1 MAAALT
7 PLGVSA
13 LALLAERPMH
23 PYEMYQ
29 LLMERSED
37 RVVKVRPGSLYHTV
51 ARLAEHELVAAC
63 GTDRAG
69 GRPER
74 TTYRITP
81 EGRAVLAE
89 CVRAMLASPVN
100 EYPQFP
106 LALGEAHNLPRGEV
120 VELLTARTRE
130 LSSTIEELAGVLAAS
145 TAPEVY
151 RLDTHYLHAIYTAE
165 LHWLRHLLA
174 RLENGDLPWPTYNTG

>member
-1 MAAALT
+1 MVAPLT
-7 PLGVSA
+7 PLGIAV
-13 LALLAERPMH
+13 LASLVERPMH
-23 PYEMYQ
+23 PYEMYR
-29 LLMERSED
+29 LLLERHED

-51 ARLAEHELVAAC
+51 ARLAEQELVEAC

-81 EGRAVLAE
+81 AGRAVLAE
-89 CVRAMLASPVN
+89 RVRAMLATPIN

-130 LSSTIEELAGVLAAS
+130 LGFTIEELAGVLSAS

-151 RLDTHYLHAIYTAE
+151 RLDTDYLHAIYAAE

-174 RLENGDLPWPTYNTG
+174 RLENGDLAWPTYAR

>member
-1 MAAALT
+1 
-7 PLGVSA
+7 V

-23 PYEMYQ
+23 PYEMYR
-29 LLMERSED
+29 LLLERHED

-51 ARLAEHELVAAC
+51 DRLTEHELVAAC

-81 EGRAVLAE
+81 AGREVLAQR
-89 CVRAMLASPVN
+89 VRAMLATPVN

-120 VELLTARTRE
+120 LELLRAR
-130 LSSTIEELAGVLAAS
+130 LALLRKDADEIAAALAAS
-145 TAPEVY
+145 NAPEVY
-151 RLDTHYLHAIYTAE
+151 RLDGHYLHAMRSAE
-165 LHWLRHLLA
+165 LHWLTHLTA
-174 RLENGDLPWPTYNTG
+174 RLEDGTLAWPTNADP

>member
-1 MAAALT
+1 MGLT
-7 PLGVSA
+7 PLAVSV

-23 PYEMYQ
+23 PYEMYR
-29 LLMERSED
+29 LLLDRHED

-51 ARLAEHELVAAC
+51 ARLAEERLVEAC
-63 GTDRAG
+63 GTERAG

-74 TTYRITP
+74 TTYRVTP
-81 EGRAVLAE
+81 AGRDALAE
-89 CVRAMLASPVN
+89 RVRAMLATPVN

-106 LALGEAHNLPRGEV
+106 LALGEAHNLEKDEV
-120 VELLTARTRE
+120 VALLAARTRE
-130 LSSTIEELAGVLAAS
+130 LAATIEELAHGPS
-145 TAPEVY
+145 APEVY
-151 RLDTHYLHAIYTAE
+151 RLDAHYLHAMYTAE